1 MFFDTHVHSQFSFDG
16 SRTSV
21 ERSAREAIV
30 GGLGGICITDH
41 NDIFVPSGKA
51 GHGETGKED
60 FDVAAQQA
68 EIDRVN
74 AAIASGKVEKG
85 GILEGVT
92 RDTWPRVKKFR
103 VFKGVEVGMYR
114 EAREKV
120 RKYLSE
126 NEFDQVIASVHYLDD
141 TDPYWGEYYNG
152 KNWKEAY
159 GHYLDTVYS
168 EMKWLGNDF
177 DILGH
182 FDYIA
187 RYAPYP
193 KQSIFYRDFAGE
205 LDEILKFLARE
216 GKGLEIN
223 TKTYQKYG
231 LRTPELDR
239 DILMRYREVGGE
251 IITLGSDAHDPTRV
265 GDKFMYY
272 AQYVKMFGFRW
283 LAHYEGRR
291 LKQVTI

>member
-21 ERSAREAIV
+21 ERNAREAIV
-30 GGLGGICITDH
+30 KGLGGICITDH

-51 GHGETGKED
+51 AHGETGKEE
-60 FDVAAQQA
+60 FDVPAQQA
-68 EIDRVN
+68 EIDRIN
-74 AAIASGKVEKG
+74 AIVASGKVEKG
-85 GILEGVT
+85 GLLEGVT
-92 RDTWPRVKKFR
+92 RTTWPQVKKFR

-114 EAREKV
+114 DSREQV
-120 RKYLSE
+120 RKFLSE
-126 NEFDQVIASVHYLDD
+126 NEFDQVIASVHYLED
-141 TDPYWGEYYNG
+141 TDPYWGEYYKG

-159 GHYLDTVYS
+159 GRYLDTIYS
-168 EMKWLGNDF
+168 EIRWLGKDF
-177 DILGH
+177 DIL
-182 FDYIA
+182 
-187 RYAPYP
+187 
-193 KQSIFYRDFAGE
+193 FYKDFPGE
-205 LDEILKFLARE
+205 LDEILKFLVSE

-239 DILMRYREVGGE
+239 DILMRYRELGGE
-251 IITLGSDAHDPTRV
+251 IISLGSDAHDPTRV
-265 GDKFMYY
+265 GDKFMYF

>member
-21 ERSAREAIV
+21 EKNAREAIV
-30 GGLGGICITDH
+30 KGLGGICITDH
-41 NDIFVPSGKA
+41 NDIFVPSGKEA
-51 GHGETGKED
+51 HGETGKEE
-60 FDVAAQQA
+60 FDVPAQQA
-68 EIDRVN
+68 EIDRIN
-74 AAIASGKVEKG
+74 AIVALGKVEKG
-85 GILEGVT
+85 GLLEGVT
-92 RDTWPRVKKFR
+92 RTTWPQVKKFR

-114 EAREKV
+114 DSREQV
-120 RKYLSE
+120 RKFLSE
-126 NEFDQVIASVHYLDD
+126 NKFDQVIASVHYLED

-159 GHYLDTVYS
+159 GRYLDTIYS
-168 EMKWLGNDF
+168 EIRWLGKDF

-193 KQSIFYRDFAGE
+193 KSSIFYKDFPSE
-205 LDEILKFLARE
+205 IDEILRFLIQE

-223 TKTYQKYG
+223 TRTYRKYG
-231 LRTPELDR
+231 IRTPVLDN
-239 DILMRYREVGGE
+239 DILLRYRELGGE
-251 IITLGSDAHDPTRV
+251 IITLGSDSHRSEEV
-265 GDKFMYY
+265 GGKFMYY
-272 AQYVKMFGFRW
+272 AQFVKMFGFRY
-283 LAHYEGRR
+283 LAHFEDRK

>member
-21 ERSAREAIV
+21 ERNARAAIV
-30 GGLGGICITDH
+30 KGLGGICITDH

-51 GHGETGKED
+51 AHGETGKEE
-60 FDVAAQQA
+60 FDVPAQQA
-68 EIDRVN
+68 EIDRIN
-74 AAIASGKVEKG
+74 AIVASGKVEKG
-85 GILEGVT
+85 GLLEGVT
-92 RDTWPRVKKFR
+92 RTTWPQVKKFR

-114 EAREKV
+114 DSREQV
-120 RKYLSE
+120 RKFLSE
-126 NEFDQVIASVHYLDD
+126 NEFDQVIASVHYLEDP
-141 TDPYWGEYYNG
+141 DPYWGEYYNG

-159 GHYLDTVYS
+159 GRYLDTIYS
-168 EMKWLGNDF
+168 EIRWLGKDF

-193 KQSIFYRDFAGE
+193 KQSIFYKDFPGE
-205 LDEILKFLARE
+205 LDEILKFLVSE

-239 DILMRYREVGGE
+239 DILMRYRELGGE
-251 IITLGSDAHDPTRV
+251 IISLGSDAHDPTRV
-265 GDKFMYY
+265 GDKFMYF

>member
-21 ERSAREAIV
+21 EKSARQAIV
-30 GGLGGICITDH
+30 KGLGGICITDH
-41 NDIFVPSGKA
+41 ADIYVPAAKADHGESLDEVFDVPS
-51 GHGETGKED
+51 
-60 FDVAAQQA
+60 QQA
-68 EIDRVN
+68 EIDRIN
-74 AAIASGKVEKG
+74 AAVASGKVEKG
-85 GILEGVT
+85 GLLEGVT
-92 RDTWPRVKKFR
+92 RTTWAQVKKFR
-103 VFKGVEVGMYR
+103 VFKGVEIGLS
-114 EAREKV
+114 REKRDDI
-120 RKYLSE
+120 RKFLST
-126 NEFDQVIASVHYLDD
+126 NEFDQVIASVHYLEE
-141 TDPYWGEYYNG
+141 TDPYWGEYYKG

-159 GHYLDTVYS
+159 GRYLDTIWS
-168 EMKWLGNDF
+168 EIRWLGGDF

-205 LDEILKFLARE
+205 MDEILKYLAQE
-216 GKGLEIN
+216 GKALEIN

-239 DILMRYREVGGE
+239 DILLRYRELGGE
-251 IITLGSDAHDPTRV
+251 IISLGSDAHTPERV

-291 LKQVTI
+291 LRQVTI